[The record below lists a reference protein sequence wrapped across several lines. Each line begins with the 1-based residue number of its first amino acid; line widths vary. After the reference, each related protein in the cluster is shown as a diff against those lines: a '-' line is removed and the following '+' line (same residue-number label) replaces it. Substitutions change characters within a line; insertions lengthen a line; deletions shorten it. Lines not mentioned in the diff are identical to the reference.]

1 MLFHAKNNTVI
12 ILKLNLY
19 DVEIMINVERLNGL
33 RNTNFIMNGEGIY
46 ILLQITRV
54 VVMVLFEVFIEKSVW
69 ISFP

>member
-1 MLFHAKNNTVI
+1 MLFHAKNNSNHFKT
-12 ILKLNLY
+12 KP
-19 DVEIMINVERLNGL
+19 VEIMINVERLNGL

>member
-1 MLFHAKNNTVI
+1 MLRITVI

>member
-1 MLFHAKNNTVI
+1 
-12 ILKLNLY
+12 
-19 DVEIMINVERLNGL
+19 MINVERLNGL